1 MNKTIIA
8 LIASLLAVATAH
20 ADINPVLQRE
30 LLQMEEQDQAVRT
43 ANPIDMEKFS
53 AVDRANTQRL
63 KEIIAQ
69 HGWPSI
75 SKVGKPGARAAW
87 LLAQHADEDRD
98 FQRAVLAML
107 EKLPPGEVEPRN
119 IAYLHDRVTTP
130 QRYGTQGSCNDA
142 GQWVAFEVEDPAGLD
157 QRRASVGLG
166 PQAEYV
172 TKVNQYCSR
181 TAP

>member
-1 MNKTIIA
+1 MA
-8 LIASLLAVATAH
+8 APVY
-20 ADINPVLQRE
+20 ADINRSLQRE
-30 LLQMEEQDQAVRT
+30 LLQMEEQDQAVRK
-43 ANPIDMEKFS
+43 AQPIDL
-53 AVDRANTQRL
+53 ANTQRL

-75 SKVGKPGARAAW
+75 SKVGKTGARAAW

-98 FQRAVLAML
+98 FQRTVLAML
-107 EKLPPGEVEPRN
+107 HQLPAGEVEPRN
-119 IAYLHDRVTTP
+119 LAYLHDRLTTP
-130 QRYGTQGSCNDA
+130 QRYGTQGSCDDK
-142 GQWVAFEVEDPAGLD
+142 GKWTAFEIEDPANLD

-172 TKVNQYCSR
+172 TLVTQYCSR

>member
-1 MNKTIIA
+1 MNKIA
-8 LIASLLAVATAH
+8 ITFVSCLLAASTAH
-20 ADINPVLQRE
+20 ADIDLALQRE

-43 ANPIDMEKFS
+43 ADPIDLEQFR

-75 SKVGKPGARAAW
+75 SKAGKPGARAAW

-98 FQRAVLAML
+98 FQRSVLAML
-107 EKLPPGEVEPRN
+107 VKLPAGEVEPRN

-130 QRYGTQGSCNDA
+130 QRYGTQGSCDDS
-142 GQWVAFEVEDPAGLD
+142 GKWVAFEVEDPAGLD